1 MWTIATN
8 SKGNK
13 IERGGGE
20 KEENKNFHAYFMM
33 WRMFTL
39 YRYINIM
46 YKCMNLNQR
55 KARFWYEHK
64 SLTIF

>member
-13 IERGGGE
+13 IVRERGGGE

-39 YRYINIM
+39 YRYK
-46 YKCMNLNQR
+46 Y
-55 KARFWYEHK
+55 YV
-64 SLTIF
+64 